1 MRWMSCLS
9 SRRSSESFSWS
20 WTFSSAV
27 MKSMNETSV
36 DACASLEMNSRLRS
50 GPGVDAQTGG

>member
-1 MRWMSCLS
+1 
-9 SRRSSESFSWS
+9 
-20 WTFSSAV
+20 